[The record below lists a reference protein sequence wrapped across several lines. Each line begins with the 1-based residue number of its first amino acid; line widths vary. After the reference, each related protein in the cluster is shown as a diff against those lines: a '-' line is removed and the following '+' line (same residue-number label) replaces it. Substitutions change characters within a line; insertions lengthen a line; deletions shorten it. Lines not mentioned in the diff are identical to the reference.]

1 MGHGIIVMNLLQRMN
16 RKVLMLCVATFI
28 LATAVSWGV
37 FNAMPHLEDEQAN
50 LFQAKVFASGYVTV
64 AEPATQPDAF
74 FIPFIVHQN
83 GQLFGKYTPGYP
95 LLLAI
100 GALINQPWLI
110 NSLAAMLT
118 VWGAYLLGRDLFDQG
133 TGLLAA
139 ALGSI
144 SPMFVMLS
152 GTLLAHPTAM
162 AALIFFAWMFVRARR
177 SDEPR
182 RLSFAIGAG
191 AAIGLALII
200 RPWTAVGI
208 GLPFALLALIDLIRS
223 RMKLLKVFVLMAIA
237 FALVAAIYPLFN
249 WAATGSP
256 LTNTYQ
262 LYWPYDSIGFGPQV
276 GRGTDGHTWEKAVI
290 NFDLD
295 WPQFNEVIFGWPI
308 IGAFGLSWLPIIL
321 GLVWRPFDKRDWAL
335 LIPPATL
342 IAAHLLYWARSGGL
356 YGPRYYSEGL
366 PFLWIT
372 AGHGLIK
379 FGSTKWPRRL
389 IKVALPILILWSIVF
404 SIEAR
409 FLQGLSLYDL
419 NRNDTN
425 IIASAD
431 IHHAIVFVATSYWTD
446 YANLSWLN
454 QPILDRG
461 DIIFAQDSGADV
473 NNLIA
478 QQYPDRKVYYYN
490 RKNDPPLVAAR

>member
-1 MGHGIIVMNLLQRMN
+1 MGYGIFMMNLLKRMN
-16 RKVLMLCVATFI
+16 RKVLVLCIATFV

-64 AEPATQPDAF
+64 AEPSIAPQAF
-74 FIPFIVHQN
+74 SIPFIVN
-83 GQLFGKYTPGYP
+83 KDGQLFGKYTPGYP

-100 GALINQPWLI
+100 GTLINQPWLI

-118 VWGAYLLGRDLFDQG
+118 VLGAYLLGRDLFDQN

-139 ALGSI
+139 TLGSI

-162 AALIFFAWMFVRARR
+162 AALIFFAWMFVRARQ

-182 RLSFAIGAG
+182 RLGFAIGAG
-191 AAIGLALII
+191 ASIGLALII
-200 RPWTAVGI
+200 RPWTAIAI
-208 GLPFALLALIDLIRS
+208 GTPFALLALIDLIRS
-223 RMKLLKVFVLMAIA
+223 RLKLLRVFVLMVIA
-237 FALVAAIYPLFN
+237 FALIAAIYPLFN

-256 LTNTYQ
+256 MTNTYQ

-276 GRGTDGHTWEKAVI
+276 GRGTDGHTLEKAKI

-295 WPQFNEVIFGWPI
+295 WPQFNEVIFGWPV

-321 GLVWRPFDKRDWAL
+321 GLVWRPFDKRAWAL
-335 LIPPATL
+335 MIPPTTL
-342 IAAHLLYWARSGGL
+342 IAAYLLYWARSGGL

-366 PFLWIT
+366 PFLWIV
-372 AGHGLIK
+372 AAYGLIK
-379 FGSTKWPRRL
+379 FGSTSHKARL
-389 IKVALPILILWSIVF
+389 IKIVLIPLTLWSVF
-404 SIEAR
+404 ISTYPHMISG
-409 FLQGLSLYDL
+409 FSLYDL
-419 NRNDTN
+419 DRHDTN
-425 IIASAD
+425 IIAAAD

-454 QPILDRG
+454 QPNLNTG
-461 DIIFAQDSGADV
+461 DIIFAQNSGSDV

-478 QQYPDRKVYYYN
+478 QQYPDRKIYYYD
-490 RKNDPPLVAAR
+490 RTQDPPLVAAR